1 MYIYVTFRTHARRTS
16 ETKKKLSYT
25 TEDFDIETL
34 VFSLMQ

>member
-1 MYIYVTFRTHARRTS
+1 MQEERQKL
-16 ETKKKLSYT
+16 KKKLSYP